1 MSNLKRLGAG
11 KRMSHAVIVDGRIYL
26 AGCVAEKT
34 VGQSVR
40 EQTAEVLSQI
50 DELLKEA
57 GSDKTKV
64 VKANVWLIDIA
75 TFAQMNEAWDAWVV
89 PGQGPARA
97 TVESKL
103 AAPGLSVEI
112 MVEAVV

>member
-1 MSNLKRLGAG
+1 MSNIKRLGAG

-50 DELLKEA
+50 D
-57 GSDKTKV
+57 
-64 VKANVWLIDIA
+64 
-75 TFAQMNEAWDAWVV
+75 
-89 PGQGPARA
+89 
-97 TVESKL
+97 
-103 AAPGLSVEI
+103 
-112 MVEAVV
+112 